1 MLSCNTLISSLFTLT
16 SFLLA
21 SSFLSL
27 QFSAQFSISIL
38 VLSTIPPLRTLL
50 RIILLLKYIYIN
62 VTFVW
67 LHHNA
72 EIHELAV
79 RRPAQV
85 KLLLVGLRP
94 QALNTKF
101 DLSLKGS
108 LRALAPN
115 QWVQIR
121 SFTHNGLGGSQYRK
135 LKSPAGKVVLVLKFR
150 SFAWGWFGVFFNF
163 MAACVFCSVLI
174 CTGINLQE
182 FLRKKNLIPFF
193 KLQGKIKGKGKMRKA
208 F

>member
-27 QFSAQFSISIL
+27 QFSAQFSIAIL
-38 VLSTIPPLRTLL
+38 VLSTIHPLRTLL

-72 EIHELAV
+72 EIHELPV
-79 RRPAQV
+79 CWPAQV
-85 KLLLVGLRP
+85 HLLLIELQQ
-94 QALNTKF
+94 QAPNAKF
-101 DLSLKGS
+101 ALSLKGS
-108 LRALAPN
+108 LGALPQN
-115 QWVQIR
+115 QCVQIC

-135 LKSPAGKVVLVLKFR
+135 VGHRHFP
-150 SFAWGWFGVFFNF
+150 
-163 MAACVFCSVLI
+163 
-174 CTGINLQE
+174 
-182 FLRKKNLIPFF
+182 
-193 KLQGKIKGKGKMRKA
+193 KGGGGA
-208 F
+208 EV